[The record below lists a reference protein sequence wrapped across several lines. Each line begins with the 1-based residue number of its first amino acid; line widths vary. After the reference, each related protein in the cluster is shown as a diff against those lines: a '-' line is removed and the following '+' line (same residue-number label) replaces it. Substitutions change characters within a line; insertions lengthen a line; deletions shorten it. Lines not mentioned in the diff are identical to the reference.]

1 MNKRHYEHTL
11 PNIRGSLSNTY
22 SAGGSLLFFLFL
34 MPRLM
39 SVFSSSDMM
48 SLAKFSKARSV
59 SCVHGFLSL
68 RCPFF
73 MSLPFYSDSGL
84 EFIYRQV
91 VFDFRSVY
99 GRGGQFRIV
108 H

>member
-1 MNKRHYEHTL
+1 MYT
-11 PNIRGSLSNTY
+11 TY
-22 SAGGSLLFFLFL
+22 GTGFGK
-34 MPRLM
+34 
-39 SVFSSSDMM
+39 FSQTYHI

-59 SCVHGFLSL
+59 SCVHGFLIL

-73 MSLPFYSDSGL
+73 MSLPFYSDGCL
-84 EFIYRQV
+84 EFIYRPV
-91 VFDFRSVY
+91 VLDFRPMY